1 MTFCLGMKLKEG
13 LVGIADTRITS
24 GTEVTV
30 ARKVTVYQKK
40 RHSFFLMTS
49 GLRSVRDKALTYF
62 EEVVDE
68 QDQDF
73 DRLYK
78 AVNAFATQIKRVAA
92 EDREALEAGGFGFNI
107 SCLVG
112 GQLEN
117 DAEHK
122 LYLLY
127 AQGNWVEIMPGTPF
141 HIIGES
147 GYGKPILVRALE
159 YEDPLWFAL
168 KVGLLAFESTRI
180 SASDVDY
187 PIDVVVYAGNSYQI
201 EQHRYSAADLAHVAA
216 WWQTRLRDSVHELP
230 SEWTLEAFNDLPPE
244 LRERLRHSAMPP
256 GTPTS

>member
-30 ARKVTVYQKK
+30 ARKVSVFQKEK
-40 RHSFFLMTS
+40 HSFFLMTS

-62 EEVVDE
+62 DEAIEE
-68 QDQDF
+68 QDQNF

-78 AVNAFATQIKRVAA
+78 AVNAFADQIKRVAA
-92 EDREALEAGGFGFNI
+92 EDREALAESGFSFNI
-107 SCLVG
+107 SCIVG

-117 DAEHK
+117 DTEHK
-122 LYLLY
+122 LYQLY
-127 AQGNWVEIMPGTPF
+127 AQGNWVEITPGTPF

-147 GYGKPILVRALE
+147 GYGKPILVRALQ

-187 PIDVVVYAGNSYQI
+187 PIDVVIYAGDSYQI
-201 EQHRYSAADLAHVAA
+201 EQHRYEAADLAHVAA
-216 WWQTRLRDSVHELP
+216 WWQARLRKSVHELP
-230 SEWTLEAFNDLPPE
+230 SEWALDAFADLPDD
-244 LRERLRHSAMPP
+244 LRKRLCNSKLPP
-256 GTPTS
+256 GA